1 MEVEAHGAR
10 TKVFNA
16 ALAEETERQG
26 KLNLN

>member
-10 TKVFNA
+10 TKAFIA
-16 ALAEETERQG
+16 ALAEETERQA